1 MRFSRLKERLNDLQL
16 NSHSTVNI
24 TQRKEFVK
32 MVDAVASYGIHEY
45 APVTAFC
52 SCCGAELAGDQDIY
66 EIDAAQDIYYCE
78 DCFRQYCIDN
88 LDLDK
93 MAKMLHVRIREAS
106 YLYE

>member
-1 MRFSRLKERLNDLQL
+1 
-16 NSHSTVNI
+16 
-24 TQRKEFVK
+24 

-52 SCCGAELAGDQDIY
+52 SCCGAELAGDM
-66 EIDAAQDIYYCE
+66 DIYYCE